1 MMSAIDDVFTSLFVG
16 TGSWLGLLLFIT
28 LILGITFAWKYGGL
42 LMMPVSIFLGI
53 YYLDNSLGWH
63 GLIMILVAIF
73 IVGSMV
79 NEQKKGKD

>member
-1 MMSAIDDVFTSLFVG
+1 MTAIDDVFTALFVG

-42 LMMPVSIFLGI
+42 LMMPVSIFLSI

-63 GLIMILVAIF
+63 GLIMVLVAIF
-73 IVGSMV
+73 IVSSMV
-79 NEQKKGKD
+79 YETKKD